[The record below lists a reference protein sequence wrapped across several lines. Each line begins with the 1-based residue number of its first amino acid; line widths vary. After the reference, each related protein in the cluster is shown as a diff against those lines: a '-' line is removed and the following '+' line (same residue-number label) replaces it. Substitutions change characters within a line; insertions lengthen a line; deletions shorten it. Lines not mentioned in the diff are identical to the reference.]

1 MDYMDAWDGKKL
13 VDSSLEKVCVS
24 IFKISYFLQ
33 LLCLFF
39 VSKCACSFFGL
50 LTYYFYVFSQGSVL
64 EYRKHAAALLLL
76 SQHNV
81 VKLDDFVK
89 NYESKET

>member
-1 MDYMDAWDGKKL
+1 M
-13 VDSSLEKVCVS
+13 C
-24 IFKISYFLQ
+24 
-33 LLCLFF
+33 LLI
-39 VSKCACSFFGL
+39 FGL
-50 LTYYFYVFSQGSVL
+50 LTCYFYYVFSQGSVL